1 MVADHRYAKRAG
13 RTASNIT
20 LERTAGSH
28 PLAASAQRARW
39 ADNSRAV
46 TNKGL
51 RGLRAMGR
59 GPAITRFTTILAVL
73 LLAAPFAA
81 ETQPAGPEIR
91 TVGVLTP
98 HREDPA
104 YPVFFE
110 TLRQLG
116 YHEDRNLRLLVR
128 SAEYKYD
135 RLPALAAELVEAR
148 ADVIVA
154 FNTPGARAAIQAT
167 KRIPIVMSI
176 VGDPIGSGFVSNLA
190 HPGGN
195 VTGIS
200 NMSGELAS
208 KRLSLLKE
216 LVPRAK
222 RIAVLLNPADPVT
235 VPQMRDTERAAPVLG
250 VEVRFFPAKTPT
262 GLPETFMHMLA
273 WRADAALWLAGQP
286 DAFQPGTIELAAKH
300 QLPAMVVRRV
310 NVEAGGLISYFPD
323 NAELFR
329 RTAMYVD
336 KILKGAKPG
345 DLPVERPT
353 KFELAINLKTA
364 KALGLAVPPSLRLQ
378 ADRVVE

>member
-1 MVADHRYAKRAG
+1 
-13 RTASNIT
+13 
-20 LERTAGSH
+20 
-28 PLAASAQRARW
+28 
-39 ADNSRAV
+39 
-46 TNKGL
+46 
-51 RGLRAMGR
+51 MGH
-59 GPAITRFTTILAVL
+59 GPAIARFTLILAVL
-73 LLAAPFAA
+73 LLGAPLAA
-81 ETQPAGPEIR
+81 EAQPAGPGVR

-116 YHEDRNLRLLVR
+116 YHDRNLRLLVR
-128 SAEYKYD
+128 SAEWKHD
-135 RLPALAAELVEAR
+135 RLPALATELVEAR

-167 KRIPIVMSI
+167 KHIPIVMSI
-176 VGDPIGSGFVSNLA
+176 VGDPIGTGFVSNLA

-216 LVPRAK
+216 IVPRAK
-222 RIAVLLNPADPVT
+222 RIAVLLNPVDPVT
-235 VPQMRDTERAAPVLG
+235 VPQMRDTERAAPALG
-250 VEVRFFPAKTPT
+250 VEVRFFPAKSPT
-262 GLPETFMHMLA
+262 ELPETFMHMLA

-286 DAFQPGTIELAAKH
+286 DAFQSGTIELAAKH
-300 QLPAMVVRRV
+300 QLPTMVVRRV

-323 NAELFR
+323 HAELVR

-336 KILKGAKPG
+336 KILKGAKPV